1 MKNGILT
8 RLLVAKILKK
18 IRESSLNFDDC
29 LEKYSKEFKLLK
41 KDKKMIHSICF
52 STMRNIQF
60 INIVIKKLVKKIN
73 NNDIG
78 FFLLISAI
86 AQIYYLDYKPYAVI
100 NSTCESLKKTKTK
113 YSTEFINAV
122 LRNAERKKENILISK
137 INNLN
142 YPSWFKKNI
151 AELPSNK
158 RKSIYK
164 SILNKPP
171 IHLQFKNN
179 KDIKLINKK
188 YILTSKNSIV
198 LKEKVNLFELPGYKN
213 GNWWVQD
220 YAASLPVKFMGNV
233 KNKKVL
239 DMCSAPGGKTFQ
251 LINLGAS
258 VTSFDISKK
267 RIDIMKSNAK
277 RLNYRI
283 NLINDDIMNF
293 NPIYKFDI
301 VLIDAPCSSTGT
313 IKRNPEIL
321 FRKEMPDL
329 KKLENIQYRLLIK
342 ASDLLKKNGILIY
355 AVCSIFKKEGIKQ
368 IERFLI
374 ENKNFEIDK
383 LDTNKTMN
391 LKKLIENG
399 VFQSYPYN
407 LKNIGGVDGFFIA
420 RLIKKY

>member
-18 IRESSLNFDDC
+18 IRKSSLNFEDC
-29 LEKYSKEFKLLK
+29 LAQYSEEFNLMK

-52 STMRNIQF
+52 SSMRNIQF
-60 INIVIKKLVKKIN
+60 INIVIKKLVKKVN

-86 AQIYYLDYKPYAVI
+86 AQIYYLDYKSYAVI
-100 NSTCESLKKTKTK
+100 NSTCEASKKTKTK

-122 LRNAERKKENILISK
+122 LRNAERKKEKMLILK
-137 INNLN
+137 LNNLN

-179 KDIKLINKK
+179 KDIKLIDKK
-188 YILTSKNSIV
+188 YIFTSKNSIV
-198 LKEKVNLFELPGYKN
+198 FKEKINLIDLPGYKN
-213 GNWWVQD
+213 GSWWVQD
-220 YAASLPVKFMGNV
+220 YAASLPVKFMGDV

-267 RIDIMKSNAK
+267 RSDIMKLNAR
-277 RLNYRI
+277 RLNYKI
-283 NLINDDIMNF
+283 HLINDDVMNF
-293 NPIYKFDI
+293 NPIYKFDV

-321 FRKEMPDL
+321 FREKMPDL
-329 KKLENIQYRLLIK
+329 NKLENIQYSLLMK
-342 ASDLLKKNGILIY
+342 ASDLLEKNGILIY

-368 IERFLI
+368 IEKFLG
-374 ENKNFEIDK
+374 ENNNFKIDK
-383 LDTNKTMN
+383 LNINKTMN

-399 VFQSYPYN
+399 VFQSYPFS
-407 LKNIGGVDGFFIA
+407 LKNIGGIDGFFIA
-420 RLIKKY
+420 RLLKKY